1 MRYGLSGTRPQ
12 QWARLR
18 YVANNARFLIL
29 PGGADPQR
37 GPEEAGADDVDPPCI
52 AHPAPLASE

>member
-18 YVANNARFLIL
+18 YVASNASFLIL

-37 GPEEAGADDVDPPCI
+37 GREEAGAGDVDPQCI
-52 AHPAPLASE
+52 AHPGPVASE